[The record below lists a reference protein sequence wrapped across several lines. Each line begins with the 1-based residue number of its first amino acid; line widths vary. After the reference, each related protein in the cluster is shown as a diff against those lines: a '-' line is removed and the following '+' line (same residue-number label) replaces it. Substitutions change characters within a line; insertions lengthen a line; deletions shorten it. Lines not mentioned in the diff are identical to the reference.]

1 VDQTGPL
8 AARDVES
15 KIYTERRYSVQ
26 TAPSVKNIF
35 LYDSG
40 EFVGSARVGSVKHKR
55 LARGAIGPMR
65 AGDIL
70 NATDLKRLKL
80 DPSTVIYV
88 T

>member
-1 VDQTGPL
+1 M
-8 AARDVES
+8 
-15 KIYTERRYSVQ
+15 Q
-26 TAPSVKNIF
+26 TAQPSVKNIF
-35 LYDSG
+35 VYDSG

-55 LARGAIGPMR
+55 LAQGAIGPMR

-70 NATDLKRLKL
+70 KPADLKRLKL